1 MSFCG
6 DVCPR
11 LILLFVVCNAD
22 TYDKQQGRWAL
33 AAVLARIF
41 Y

>member
-6 DVCPR
+6 DGCPR
-11 LILLFVVCNAD
+11 LILLFVVCNAV
-22 TYDKQQGRWAL
+22 TYDKQQGHWTL